1 MSGLN
6 PITEDDIR
14 AQKRLTGPSAQ
25 CIYDLH
31 MMGRIPHSSLKE
43 RKLTWGAGC
52 PGVLY
57 DQSCPCSY
65 TYQGLWPQLSQVPVT
80 YPDLAGKKPRM
91 PGHQAAS
98 LGKPV
103 SCRPLPP
110 LHGKVQADGCP
121 SGLPADVRWYST
133 HAGPVFSNCEY
144 CLLCPRAG
152 AGGKPFPPQK
162 KQFLKNIW
170 RTSTV

>member
-6 PITEDDIR
+6 PSTEDDIW
-14 AQKRLTGPSAQ
+14 AQKRLTGPSTQ

-31 MMGRIPHSSLKE
+31 MMGRIPHSSLRE
-43 RKLTWGAGC
+43 RKLTWGAGR
-52 PGVLY
+52 PGALF

-80 YPDLAGKKPRM
+80 CPDLAGKTPRM

-103 SCRPLPP
+103 SCRSLPP

-121 SGLPADVRWYST
+121 SGLPADVRYAP
-133 HAGPVFSNCEY
+133 HMLA
-144 CLLCPRAG
+144 LCSPTANTAWFVLGLGLEENR
-152 AGGKPFPPQK
+152 FPPK
-162 KQFLKNIW
+162 RQFLKNIW